1 MSAFT
6 STPMPADRITYTF
19 YNPNFGHPDVCM
31 PATPVPVVNMSKT
44 LGKVVELY
52 GEQFSTLLTVYFNA
66 EPAETWYRCEEL
78 LMCSP
83 PPFAKVSP
91 TGVNVCT
98 APFVRTA

>member
-1 MSAFT
+1 
-6 STPMPADRITYTF
+6 
-19 YNPNFGHPDVCM
+19 M
-31 PATPVPVVNMSKT
+31 PATPVPIVNMCKT

-83 PPFAKVSP
+83 PPFAKLSP
-91 TGVNVCT
+91 TGINVCT
-98 APFVRTA
+98 APFVRTM